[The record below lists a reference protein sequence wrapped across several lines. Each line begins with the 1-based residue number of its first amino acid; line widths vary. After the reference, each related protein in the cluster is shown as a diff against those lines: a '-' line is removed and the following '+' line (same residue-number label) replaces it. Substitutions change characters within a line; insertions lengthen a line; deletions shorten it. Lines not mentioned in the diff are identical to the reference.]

1 MEGGYIRILI
11 ISKIIYSACVL
22 YLCLLC
28 FTPLFHSLISPHL
41 QTPSKQPSARFQV
54 SPTLSHTNSVD
65 NVPASPNTL
74 KMQQVCANEAKGG
87 AIYAS
92 IFYVKSF

>member
-1 MEGGYIRILI
+1 MFICTLLVSFI
-11 ISKIIYSACVL
+11 CVCFVL
-22 YLCLLC
+22 PPY

-74 KMQQVCANEAKGG
+74 KMQQVCAYEAKGG

-92 IFYVKSF
+92 IFYVNSF